1 MNGLDRII
9 DGIIAEANENAQ
21 TYTSEAK
28 KLSDVMLGDASADAE
43 KIIKEAEEK
52 AKEEYSRI
60 IKSAESSA
68 EVTEK
73 KKLLFEK
80 QKIICSVIESAK
92 DRILKLD
99 SPAYFEFSER
109 LLNKFATGEKGE
121 VVLSAKDKERVSESF
136 AKAAAAKNL
145 SISEQTRSIDGGFVL
160 VYGDIEEN
168 CSISAIIAAESEAL
182 YDSVNE
188 FLF

>member
-9 DGIIAEANENAQ
+9 NGIIAEANENAQ
-21 TYTSEAK
+21 TYASEAK
-28 KLSDVMLGDASADAE
+28 ELSDVILGNALA
-43 KIIKEAEEK
+43 EAENIINEAKEK
-52 AKEEYSRI
+52 AKEEYNRI

-80 QKIICSVIESAK
+80 QRIIHSVIKSAK
-92 DRILKLD
+92 DKILQLD
-99 SPAYFEFSER
+99 DSAYFEFATR

-121 VVLSAKDKERVSESF
+121 VVLSAKDRERVSESF
-136 AKAAAAKNL
+136 VKAAAAKNL
-145 SISEQTRSIDGGFVL
+145 SISPRTRSIDGGFVL
-160 VYGDIEEN
+160 VYGNIEEN
-168 CSISAIIAAESEAL
+168 CSISAIIEAESENL